1 MTEPRTAA
9 PVSDGVEPLRIV
21 RLGTR
26 GSALAR
32 WQTDYV
38 ADLLQAAWPGLHAEV
53 VVFHTQGDRILDK
66 PLPLIGGKG
75 LFTAELEAALH
86 GGDIDIA
93 VHSLK
98 DLPTEMPDGLTLGA
112 IPARA
117 DVRDAV
123 VSRGGRLLADLPA
136 GAVVGTSSRRRAAQL
151 LRRYPR
157 LRVAD
162 IRGNV
167 DTRVRKALDPAGPY
181 DAALLA
187 FAGLDRLE
195 HTAVV
200 TELLPL
206 EIMLPAPGQG
216 ALAVQ
221 CRADA
226 RVLATLAPLDDGATR
241 AAVTA
246 ERAFLHGLGG
256 GCSVPVAAYGRIDAQ
271 GLRLTGRVAAVDGSV
286 LVEVSGSG
294 AVAGAAELG
303 AALAAEALAQ
313 GAARL
318 LVEVAA

>member
-1 MTEPRTAA
+1 MTEPRAA
-9 PVSDGVEPLRIV
+9 TPIAAGPDALRTV

-38 ADLLQAAWPGLHAEV
+38 AGLLRAAWPGLHAEV

-86 GGDIDIA
+86 EGDIDIA

-112 IPARA
+112 IPTRA

-123 VSRGGRLLADLPA
+123 VSRGGRLLADLPD

-151 LRRYPR
+151 LRRYPH

-167 DTRVRKALDPAGPY
+167 DTRVRKALDPAGPF
-181 DAALLA
+181 DAVLLA
-187 FAGLDRLE
+187 FAGLDRLD

-226 RVLATLAPLDDGATR
+226 RVLATLAPLDDSDTR

-256 GCSVPVAAYGRIDAQ
+256 GCSVPVAAYACIEQAR
-271 GLRLTGRVAAVDGSV
+271 LHLTGRVAALDGSV
-286 LVEVSGSG
+286 LVEVTGDC
-294 AVAGAAELG
+294 AVRDAADLG
-303 AALAAEALAQ
+303 ATLAADALSQ
-313 GAARL
+313 GADRL
-318 LVEVAA
+318 LAEVAA